1 MTSEL
6 ICIVCPRGCHLS
18 ATQQEDRSIAVH
30 GAGCER
36 GQAYAVK
43 ELTAPE
49 RMVTST
55 VHIEGGA
62 HPRLPVKT
70 AAPIPKSKV
79 MQAIRSLKDITVHA
93 PVHTGDVILENVAGT
108 GVAVVATRDL

>member
-6 ICIVCPRGCHLS
+6 ICIVCPRGCRLN
-18 ATQQEDRSIAVH
+18 AAQEEDGSITVR

-36 GQAYAVK
+36 GQEYAVK

-55 VHIEGGA
+55 VHIKGGA

-79 MQAIRSLKDITVHA
+79 MQAARALKDVMVHA